1 MPRTGPNDTGRDLIA
16 TVRGAVF
23 RGRADL
29 ALVAGLTLLAG
40 LLRLWDLGAVPAG
53 LHGDE
58 AWTGL
63 DAQRVLR
70 EGWIG
75 PYVLSALG
83 QPTGPLYFTAALF
96 SFLPDT
102 TLTLRLSMA
111 LFGVATV
118 PVAYLAFRSM
128 FDATVA
134 TFAALLLAVMTWHL
148 HLSRTGFMVTSWPF
162 MEMLVLWV
170 LWLALQRR
178 SLPLF
183 AVAGALGGLG
193 VYSYN
198 AYPLF
203 LLVVVIA
210 FAWSFARARGAPV
223 RRRLTMGAVIFA
235 TAAAGVAAPL
245 IAYAID
251 NADTY
256 RLHQERVGVMYSE
269 AWEEAGAFGR
279 AEILADRAWEYARA
293 LAYGDRPDFGDGL
306 AEEGQPVVDTVTL
319 SLAVAGLSMAFW
331 RWRRPEYAVVI
342 AAVAVLPLG
351 ALLTEGDGL
360 FRRTFGLAPFIAVLA
375 AFPLAWIWRRIV
387 ERGDA
392 VAYTMGGLL
401 LACLVFIGGRNAYE
415 YFGPLQDTVAMN
427 YVYPRELDAAA
438 RRIATFPKDTR
449 VYFYSDRWGF
459 DYETRIFLAPGY
471 EGADRSREFRSGSL
485 RAPLDFSA
493 GRDRPALFVF
503 LGDYLDE
510 AERATQRHPG
520 GTLTEGTDDGEVI
533 FRTYYLP
540 AE

>member
-1 MPRTGPNDTGRDLIA
+1 MPPTATNDAGRGPIAHVRAEFVRWRT
-16 TVRGAVF
+16 
-23 RGRADL
+23 DL
-29 ALVAGLTLLAG
+29 ALVAALTLLAG

-63 DAQRVLR
+63 DAQRVLS

-162 MEMLVLWV
+162 MEVLVLWL
-170 LWLALQRR
+170 LWLALRR
-178 SLPLF
+178 GSLPLF
-183 AVAGALGGLG
+183 AVAGVLCGLG

-203 LLVVVIA
+203 LPVVVIA
-210 FAWSFARARGAPV
+210 LAWSLAYVPSARAR
-223 RRRLTMGAVIFA
+223 RRFATGAVIFA

-245 IAYAID
+245 IAYAVD
-251 NADTY
+251 NTETY
-256 RLHQERVGVMYSE
+256 RLHQERVGVMYSP
-269 AWEEAGAFGR
+269 AWEDAGAFGR
-279 AEILADRAWEYARA
+279 VEILADRAWEYARA

-319 SLAVAGLSMAFW
+319 TLAAAGLAMALW

-351 ALLTEGDGL
+351 AILTEGDGL

-387 ERGDA
+387 VRGDA
-392 VAYTMGGLL
+392 MAYTMAGLL
-401 LACLVFIGGRNAYE
+401 LACLAFVGGRNAYE
-415 YFGPLQDTVAMN
+415 YFGPVQDTVAMN
-427 YVYPRELDAAA
+427 YVYPLELDAAA
-438 RRIATFPKDTR
+438 RHIATFPKDTR

-471 EGADRSREFRSGSL
+471 EGTDRSREFRSGSG
-485 RAPLDFSA
+485 RPPLDFATS
-493 GRDRPALFVF
+493 RDRPSLFVF
-503 LGDYLDE
+503 LGDYLDD
-510 AERATQRHPG
+510 AERATRRHPG
-520 GTLTEGTDDGEVI
+520 GTLTEGADNGEVI
-533 FRTYYLP
+533 FRTYFLP